1 MTQTISSTAGLKESI
16 LLLETEQSIK
26 GQILKDQLFITY
38 ESLKPGNLLKYTLKE
53 ISSTPNLIDNIAGT
67 AMGLVGGYL
76 SKKIIVGT
84 SGNIIRKL
92 IGSLLQFG
100 ITNVVAQNS
109 AGIKSFGLTLLQH
122 FIHRKELNSKSLI
135 S

>member
-1 MTQTISSTAGLKESI
+1 MQTISSIAGLKESI
-16 LLLETEQSIK
+16 QLLEAEQSIK

-53 ISSTPNLIDNIAGT
+53 ISSSPNMIDNLAGT
-67 AMGLVGGYL
+67 AMGLLGGYI
-76 SKKIIVGT
+76 SKKIIVGA

-92 IGSLLQFG
+92 IGSILQFG
-100 ITNVVAQNS
+100 VTNVVAQNS
-109 AGIKSFGLTLLQH
+109 EVIKSFGQTLFQH
-122 FIHRKELNSKSLI
+122 FTHRKELSSKSHV

>member
-1 MTQTISSTAGLKESI
+1 MQTISSIAGLKESI
-16 LLLETEQSIK
+16 QLLEAEQSIK

-53 ISSTPNLIDNIAGT
+53 ITSSPNMIDNLAGT
-67 AMGLVGGYL
+67 AMGLLGGYL
-76 SKKIIVGT
+76 SKKIIVGA
-84 SGNIIRKL
+84 SDNVIRKL

-100 ITNVVAQNS
+100 VTNVVAQNS
-109 AGIKSFGLTLLQH
+109 EAIKSLGRSLFQH
-122 FIHRKELNSKSLI
+122 FIHRSELSSKSHV